1 MLVVDV
7 RSLRQGPVETVGTL
21 PPEDETFAGLG
32 LQLAVPLAVAGR
44 LQATAEGEY
53 YWQGHIAGRVR
64 TTCRRCLAEGE
75 EPVEASVSVMFS
87 ADPDAAD
94 DPSVYPLEEHSRQV
108 DLRPAI
114 REELALAAPAFP
126 LCRDDCAGLCPSC
139 GADLNAG
146 PCGCGSANQT

>member
-7 RSLRQGPVETVGTL
+7 RELRNGPVETVGTL
-21 PPEDETFAGLG
+21 PPEDKTFAGLDVK
-32 LQLAVPLAVAGR
+32 LTAPLVVRGR

-64 TTCRRCLAEGE
+64 STCRRCLAEGDK
-75 EPVEASVSVMFS
+75 PVEAALNLMFS
-87 ADPDAAD
+87 ANPDTAD
-94 DPSVYPLEEHSRQV
+94 DPSVYQLEEHSRQV

-126 LCRDDCAGLCPSC
+126 LCRDDCAGLCPTC

-146 PCGCGSANQT
+146 PCGCGSDQT

>member
-7 RSLRQGPVETVGTL
+7 RDLRQGPVETAGTL
-21 PPEDETFAGLG
+21 SPDDETFAGLDVE
-32 LQLAVPLAVAGR
+32 LASPLEVRGR

-53 YWQGHIAGRVR
+53 FWRGQITGRVR
-64 TTCRRCLAEGE
+64 TTCRRCLGEGE
-75 EPVEASVSVMFS
+75 APVDASLSVMFS
-87 ADPDAAD
+87 ADPAAAD
-94 DPSVYPLEEHSRQV
+94 DPSVYPIEERSRQI

-126 LCRDDCAGLCPSC
+126 LCRENCAGLCPTC

-146 PCGCGSANQT
+146 PCGCGPADQT